1 MQEWT
6 TDALWAKAIALAE
19 ETFKANPNDAS
30 FPLNAAFTLEV
41 LGKAALAKIHPVLIA
56 DPQSEGGKNILY
68 AFGVPTARPT
78 TIVAKTIFSRLTL
91 LVDGFTDDDEAACK
105 LIIDARNRHL
115 HSGAFPYADYKTG
128 QWLPDFYRVCKILT
142 DFLARDLSELLGKEH
157 AKDAEESAAGERKR
171 IEGETQKQLAV
182 CRKKLKA
189 LQEAGELEARR
200 AETKPERA
208 WRYLRD
214 GTSLKSTLCPVC
226 DSEGLL
232 TLKHV
237 TDRPAEI
244 SDNLIYVDSIY
255 SPRKFECAV
264 CDLALTG
271 TAELAVVGLADQVIG
286 TSESDPTE
294 YFDIDV
300 HAYDAPDYGND

>member
-6 TDALWAKAIALAE
+6 TDALWGKAVALAE
-19 ETFKANPNDAS
+19 EAFNANPSNAS
-30 FPLNAAFTLEV
+30 FPLNAAFMLEV

-78 TIVAKTIFSRLTL
+78 TIAAKTIFSRLTL
-91 LVDGFTDDDEAACK
+91 LVDGFTDEDEAACK
-105 LIIDARNRHL
+105 LLIDARNRHL

-128 QWLPDFYRVCKILT
+128 QWLPDFYRICKILT
-142 DFLARDLSELLGKEH
+142 DFLARDLSELLGSER
-157 AKDAEESAAGERKR
+157 AKDAEESAAVERKR
-171 IEGETQKQLAV
+171 IEGEIHKLLAE

-189 LQEAGELEARR
+189 LRDIGELTARQT
-200 AETKPERA
+200 ATKPDRT

-214 GTSLKSTLCPVC
+214 GTSLKSTPCPVC
-226 DSEGLL
+226 DSDGLL

-237 TDRPAEI
+237 TDRPAEV

-255 SPRKFECAV
+255 SPRKFECGV
-264 CDLALTG
+264 CELMLTG
-271 TAELAVVGLADQVIG
+271 TAELAVVGLADQVVR

-294 YFDIDV
+294 YFDIDT
-300 HAYDAPDYGND
+300 HAYDEPDYGND

>member
-6 TDALWAKAIALAE
+6 TDALWAKAVALAE

-56 DPQSEGGKNILY
+56 DPQGDGGKNILY

-91 LVDGFTDDDEAACK
+91 LIDDFTDEDEAACK
-105 LIIDARNRHL
+105 LIIEARNKHL
-115 HSGAFPYADYKTG
+115 HSGAFPYTDYKTG
-128 QWLPDFYRVCKILT
+128 QWLPDFHRVCKILT
-142 DFLARDLSELLGKEH
+142 DFLGRDLTELLGKDH
-157 AKDAEESAAGERKR
+157 AKDAEESTAGARKR
-171 IEGETQKQLAV
+171 IEGEVQKKLAA

-189 LQEAGELEARR
+189 LEDAGELEARR

-214 GTSLKSTLCPVC
+214 GTSLKSTPCPVC
-226 DSEGLL
+226 GSDGVL
-232 TLKHV
+232 TLRHV

-244 SDNLIYVDSIY
+244 VDNLIYEDSIY
-255 SPRKFECAV
+255 SPRKFECGV
-264 CDLALTG
+264 CELSLTG
-271 TAELAVVGLADQVIG
+271 TAELAAVGLADQVTE
-286 TSESDPTE
+286 TSERDPTDFFE
-294 YFDIDV
+294 IDV
-300 HAYDAPDYGND
+300 HAYDEPDYGND